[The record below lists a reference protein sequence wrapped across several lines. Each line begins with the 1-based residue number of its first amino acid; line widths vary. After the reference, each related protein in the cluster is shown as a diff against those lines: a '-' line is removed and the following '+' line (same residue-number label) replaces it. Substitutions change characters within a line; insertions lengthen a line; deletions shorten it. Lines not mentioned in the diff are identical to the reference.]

1 MDNKGSWKKS
11 RDRLV
16 SSLTALGYPEE
27 LGDVIAKHIG
37 SPKGI
42 ERMISYLNNV
52 RPDKF
57 ELIADE
63 MICIKDEIDT
73 WRDRKASQHAN
84 SVYNEMLNHGT
95 GTGDEEWRYH
105 GYRKITR
112 KKGAF
117 SFING

>member
-1 MDNKGSWKKS
+1 MDNKELWKNT
-11 RDRLV
+11 RDRLI

-63 MICIKDEIDT
+63 MICIRDEIDT
-73 WRDRKASQHAN
+73 WRDRKASQNAN
-84 SVYNEMLNHGT
+84 SVYNEMLNYGI
-95 GTGDEEWRYH
+95 GKGDKE
-105 GYRKITR
+105 
-112 KKGAF
+112 
-117 SFING
+117 